1 MAIMPSEGSLC
12 QFEGEAVLEIIPLIG
27 DFFIHS
33 LAMRGQ
39 SAWIAGIVEPS
50 SDKDA
55 SRSYLV
61 SDDKG

>member
-12 QFEGEAVLEIIPLIG
+12 QFEGEAVFEIIPLIG

-33 LAMRGQ
+33 LATRGQ

-55 SRSYLV
+55 PRS
-61 SDDKG
+61 